1 MKVMTKTMFTVG
13 LLALLMVA
21 PAFGSINKSIKI
33 EAGGDS
39 SGATSVNGSITVGA
53 DAVVTGG
60 VRTVNGSIRVG
71 SGASIEVAETVNGG
85 VKIASNVKTESLTTV
100 NGAVTV
106 GEASTV
112 DGEIEAVN
120 GGISVDTGAKVA
132 RSISNVNGK
141 IKLSGAEIGGDV
153 STVTGSVDVI
163 DGTVVKG
170 DLIVE
175 KPSNW
180 GWGREKN
187 RKPRIVVGPGSTIE
201 GVIKLEHE
209 VELYVSTTATIGGV
223 SRRIE
228 LCIAQRLNYPC
239 LHKQMSPTQ
248 CRAFVCV
255 RAAGRNA
262 SP

>member
-1 MKVMTKTMFTVG
+1 MTKAIFTIG
-13 LLALLMVA
+13 ILALLMVV
-21 PAFGSINKSIKI
+21 PAFGSINKSVKI
-33 EAGGDS
+33 DAGSES

-71 SGASIEVAETVNGG
+71 SGASIEDAETVNGG
-85 VKIASNVKTESLTTV
+85 VKVASNVRSESLMTV

-112 DGEIEAVN
+112 DGDIETVN
-120 GGISVDTGAKVA
+120 GGVSVDTGTKVT
-132 RSISNVNGK
+132 RGVSNVNGK
-141 IKLSGAEIGGDV
+141 IKLSGAEVGGDV
-153 STVTGSVDVI
+153 ATVTGSVDVM

-180 GWGREKN
+180 GWGNKKN

-209 VELYVSTTATIGGV
+209 VELYVSTTANVGGV
-223 SRRIE
+223 SGV
-228 LCIAQRLNYPC
+228 
-239 LHKQMSPTQ
+239 MSMDDAIRFSGDRP
-248 CRAFVCV
+248 
-255 RAAGRNA
+255 
-262 SP
+262 